1 MSGYTRALSSS
12 VTLVGTPTLL
22 QKITDSNL
30 FRNSWK
36 TIYNIINDNITD
48 PIAGTRKDAK
58 GNLSTKWV
66 YTDYPDEHFL
76 RSAYPRITVGTPR
89 INRFKDITFGSS
101 AITDVIIEIP
111 VTIFSTRKDQ
121 LEQIADDVQRTI
133 YNNKN
138 TIYSQGL
145 EMQEMPR
152 AIDATYIIEDIKI
165 HSKTI
170 TFRFQYL
177 YGD

>member
-1 MSGYTRALSSS
+1 MTMYSKALGSS
-12 VTLVGTPTLL
+12 VTLVGTPTSL
-22 QKITDSNL
+22 QMITDSNL

-36 TIYNIINDNITD
+36 TIYNIINDNVTD
-48 PIAGTRKDAK
+48 PISGTRTDRN
-58 GNLSTKWV
+58 GNLSSKWV
-66 YTDYPDEHFL
+66 YTDYPDEHFI
-76 RSAYPRITVGTPR
+76 RTAYPRITVGTPR
-89 INRFKDITFGSS
+89 INRFNDITFGSS
-101 AITDVIIEIP
+101 AITDVIIEIL

-121 LEQIADDVQRTI
+121 LEQIADDVQRTMH
-133 YNNKN
+133 NNKS

-152 AIDATYIIEDIKI
+152 AIDATYLIEDIKV

-170 TFRFQYL
+170 TFRFQYI